1 MNANG
6 CDAGLRAQIPVRLNT
21 TPTTR
26 KGSTQVFTP
35 VFIGQQLLN
44 GLSFGATLFLLA
56 SGLTLVFGLMRIVNM
71 AHGAFYMLGG
81 YMGIVVSALSGNLLV
96 GLIAAI
102 AVVGALAFFVEF
114 VLLRFVRGQ
123 ELPEVLLTLGVSFV
137 VADIC
142 LWIFGGDPQQLPV
155 AVRPQGAF
163 TIGDFTYPWYGVFI
177 IGVAILIG
185 ISLAII
191 QSKTRVGAIVR
202 AGVDDREMI
211 SAMGVNIRWVF
222 TGMFIVGAALAAI
235 AGTIGA
241 GRTPILQGVQ
251 NEVLLYAL
259 VVIII
264 GGLGSIAGAAVG
276 SIAIGLIDVFAKTWI
291 PEFAYFTVF
300 LPMALVL
307 VIRPQGLFGKA
318 A

>member
-1 MNANG
+1 M
-6 CDAGLRAQIPVRLNT
+6 
-21 TPTTR
+21 
-26 KGSTQVFTP
+26 FTP
-35 VFIGQQLLN
+35 VFIGQQILN

-81 YMGIVVSALSGNLLV
+81 YLGIVVSALSGNLLV

-102 AVVGALAFFVEF
+102 AVVGVLAFFVEF

-123 ELPEVLLTLGVSFV
+123 ELPEVLLTIGVSFV
-137 VADIC
+137 VADVC
-142 LWIFGGDPQQLPV
+142 LWIFGGDPQQLP
-155 AVRPQGAF
+155 ADVRPQGAF
-163 TIGDFTYPWYGVFI
+163 TIGDFTYPWYGVFV
-177 IGVAILIG
+177 IGVALLVGIG
-185 ISLAII
+185 LAVV

-222 TGMFIVGAALAAI
+222 TGMFVVGAALAAI

>member
-1 MNANG
+1 M
-6 CDAGLRAQIPVRLNT
+6 
-21 TPTTR
+21 
-26 KGSTQVFTP
+26 FTP

-81 YMGIVVSALSGNLLV
+81 YLGIVVSALSGNLLV

-102 AVVGALAFFVEF
+102 AVVGVLAFFVEF

-123 ELPEVLLTLGVSFV
+123 ELPEVLLTIGVSFV

-142 LWIFGGDPQQLPV
+142 LWIFGGDPQQLP
-155 AVRPQGAF
+155 ADVRPQGAF

-177 IGVAILIG
+177 IGVAILVGVALVIVQ
-185 ISLAII
+185 A
-191 QSKTRVGAIVR
+191 KTRVGAIVR